1 MADIE
6 LHRTHHLG
14 LKGAR
19 AAADKM
25 AGRLADKFDLAG
37 EWKGNTL
44 HFSRS
49 GVNGQLIVT
58 DHDMNLAIT
67 LGFMLKMMKGP
78 IEQSV
83 HEQLD
88 KVLKDGGAKPQS
100 KVVAKPD
107 AKSTN
112 QSPARVD
119 ATTASPAGAMR
130 TSVYRSC
137 ALRALLSAPAARALS
152 PAARG
157 AGPMTLRAA
166 LSLRV
171 AA

>member
-78 IEQSV
+78 IENAV

-88 KVLKDGGAKPQS
+88 KVLDAESSIKVAAKAVPKSGAKKP
-100 KVVAKPD
+100 VAK
-107 AKSTN
+107 KK
-112 QSPARVD
+112 
-119 ATTASPAGAMR
+119 
-130 TSVYRSC
+130 
-137 ALRALLSAPAARALS
+137 
-152 PAARG
+152 
-157 AGPMTLRAA
+157 
-166 LSLRV
+166 
-171 AA
+171 

>member
-25 AGRLADKFDLAG
+25 ATKLADKFDLDG
-37 EWKGNTL
+37 EWKGSTL

-49 GVNGQLIVT
+49 GVNGQLVVT

-78 IEQSV
+78 IEKAI

-88 KVLKDGGAKPQS
+88 SVLDSEPVAAKVAAKAAPKVGAK
-100 KVVAKPD
+100 K
-107 AKSTN
+107 
-112 QSPARVD
+112 
-119 ATTASPAGAMR
+119 
-130 TSVYRSC
+130 
-137 ALRALLSAPAARALS
+137 PAAKKK
-152 PAARG
+152 
-157 AGPMTLRAA
+157 
-166 LSLRV
+166 
-171 AA
+171 

>member
-6 LHRTHHLG
+6 MHRPHHLG
-14 LKGAR
+14 LEGAR

-25 AGRLADKFDLAG
+25 AGKLTDKFDLSG

-49 GVNGQLIVT
+49 GVNGQLFVT

-78 IEQSV
+78 IEKAI

-88 KVLKDGGAKPQS
+88 SVLDSEPALKTAVKATS
-100 KVVAKPD
+100 KVAAKKPVAK
-107 AKSTN
+107 KK
-112 QSPARVD
+112 
-119 ATTASPAGAMR
+119 
-130 TSVYRSC
+130 
-137 ALRALLSAPAARALS
+137 
-152 PAARG
+152 
-157 AGPMTLRAA
+157 
-166 LSLRV
+166 
-171 AA
+171 